1 MRLRLFGTSFLTF
14 ALFASGISSAQAI
27 PSPDNVPGVPVADR
41 SVVLTQPY
49 WTYPSDDPERN
60 LDPSVDDTR
69 DLELN
74 GDGDIDD
81 NGEMNNSDGDNDG
94 ICDPDNYMF
103 DQCNL
108 FYGPK
113 KKYVSFSFDG
123 GQTALATQ
131 ASILYSQL
139 NSQSKLCEGW
149 DDLACKDYSP
159 EQDDASMWGFVNL
172 PPCTELIFEACIEG
186 MRVGSGENFTSG
198 SFDRLVDNSVSSDMR
213 IEADRTENGN
223 NWNITKFQYDETE
236 SRDATRW
243 DENSDLGLP
252 AGSSPSL
259 WTVPG
264 QTNAGGSQTYMARAS
279 LQIDISNGQVTFNE
293 FSAEIVPYVEVEAN
307 DGDRYGGPLVFEPPI
322 WYERDTDSSANTR
335 LGMHHRPMLHQSA
348 SFSESAHVFTDPLVC
363 AWEEVGKCGAAVRF
377 SNGTVGELTVR
388 IPKSLGGWFHG
399 RLTDADLSMTSY
411 SADLNRLVVSGKAV
425 DVPMTS
431 AFFPL
436 FAQNGAAT
444 TDYQQYWQDQI
455 ATWDDG
461 DDRDD
466 TSLLESY
473 ELAEGVDRGGI
484 ATASWW
490 APNDVGSLDD
500 FIRYS
505 PTMDEEA
512 KGMNN
517 AWRFATLPAQGTDHE
532 CFADKSRIQGIITTN
547 AMVYQAGLPLYT
559 DGKFRYQVAGVH
571 KNYDGSVFKGN
582 YDLVMRADDAR
593 CLYGLP
599 LVVPDAK
606 VTVRDSQG
614 NPKSFNSSVELE
626 GEWLKIQASDF
637 TFSEPAIEVEFREYV
652 APVVVD
658 TQTSAGPTTQIANT
672 NKSKSVKISAKKQ
685 LMVKSALSAN
695 SLRYLAKVK
704 AKPGDKIYI
713 SLQTGK
719 KKNVDLR
726 NSYIYFKKPGT
737 YVVKVKVDRKVGPTV
752 TKYIR
757 VNVKK

>member
-1 MRLRLFGTSFLTF
+1 
-14 ALFASGISSAQAI
+14 
-27 PSPDNVPGVPVADR
+27 
-41 SVVLTQPY
+41 
-49 WTYPSDDPERN
+49 
-60 LDPSVDDTR
+60 
-69 DLELN
+69 
-74 GDGDIDD
+74 
-81 NGEMNNSDGDNDG
+81 
-94 ICDPDNYMF
+94 
-103 DQCNL
+103 
-108 FYGPK
+108 
-113 KKYVSFSFDG
+113 
-123 GQTALATQ
+123 
-131 ASILYSQL
+131 
-139 NSQSKLCEGW
+139 
-149 DDLACKDYSP
+149 
-159 EQDDASMWGFVNL
+159 
-172 PPCTELIFEACIEG
+172 
-186 MRVGSGENFTSG
+186 
-198 SFDRLVDNSVSSDMR
+198 
-213 IEADRTENGN
+213 
-223 NWNITKFQYDETE
+223 
-236 SRDATRW
+236 
-243 DENSDLGLP
+243 
-252 AGSSPSL
+252 
-259 WTVPG
+259 
-264 QTNAGGSQTYMARAS
+264 
-279 LQIDISNGQVTFNE
+279 
-293 FSAEIVPYVEVEAN
+293 
-307 DGDRYGGPLVFEPPI
+307 
-322 WYERDTDSSANTR
+322 
-335 LGMHHRPMLHQSA
+335 
-348 SFSESAHVFTDPLVC
+348 
-363 AWEEVGKCGAAVRF
+363 
-377 SNGTVGELTVR
+377 
-388 IPKSLGGWFHG
+388 
-399 RLTDADLSMTSY
+399 MTSY

-606 VTVRDSQG
+606 VTVLDSQG
-614 NPKSFNSSVELE
+614 NPKSFKSSVELE

-652 APVVVD
+652 APVVVN

-685 LMVKSALSAN
+685 LVVKSALSAN